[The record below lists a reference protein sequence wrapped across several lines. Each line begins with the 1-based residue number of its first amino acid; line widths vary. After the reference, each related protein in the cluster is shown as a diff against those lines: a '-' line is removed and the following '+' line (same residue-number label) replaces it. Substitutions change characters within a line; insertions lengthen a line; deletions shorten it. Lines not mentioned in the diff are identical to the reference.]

1 MLFYSRVLQHS
12 SYDCM
17 EDIYVSLPHTL
28 CCKCWAPFLH
38 YVYLRPHISS
48 LLCREY

>member
-17 EDIYVSLPHTL
+17 EDIYVSLPHTVLQVLGSILAL
-28 CCKCWAPFLH
+28 CLPQTSHF
-38 YVYLRPHISS
+38 
-48 LLCREY
+48 